1 MNHCNG
7 LSDQLSELSINEHSA
22 SYGKL
27 LECGLSVNVAK
38 ALDAVFKQ
46 GKETIYRLPHPGKVL
61 DFFIVLESL

>member
-7 LSDQLSELSINEHSA
+7 LSEQLSELSINEHSA

-27 LECGLSVNVAK
+27 LECGLSVNVAN

-46 GKETIYRLPHPGKVL
+46 GKTVTFCISDILKL
-61 DFFIVLESL
+61 